1 MALYRVVLSLGIGL
15 LCLNGCNQQKPDSG
29 TAKDPV
35 AETMPAT
42 KATAD
47 VDKRAT
53 LALKQVLL
61 TNFPQNSASVVVEAG
76 LTKDGYDC
84 GPNPAA
90 TKERACIKAVRE
102 GACEINTIIRSTPYL
117 PEKAQVIKICEIN
130 DAAVK

>member
-1 MALYRVVLSLGIGL
+1 MALYRIVLSLGISL
-15 LCLNGCNQQKPDSG
+15 LCLHGCNQQKPDSG
-29 TAKDPV
+29 TAKDPI

-47 VDKRAT
+47 VDRRAT
-53 LALKQVLL
+53 LALKQVLM
-61 TNFPQNSASVVVEAG
+61 TNFPQNTASEKVETG
-76 LTKDGYDC
+76 LRKDGYDC

-90 TKERACIKAVRE
+90 TQERACIKAVRE